1 MDTECFHD
9 PIFLAG
15 RYLKHS
21 RMLSQTAWI
30 VEGERRMVS
39 SIEEIMGNILKK
51 ELSATGILTKILILI
66 TLIKYN

>member
-1 MDTECFHD
+1 
-9 PIFLAG
+9 
-15 RYLKHS
+15 
-21 RMLSQTAWI
+21 MLSQTAWI